1 MLDTPKPE
9 FRRAKRLANQKV
21 SEILAIGARA
31 AELSAEGHPVI
42 VLGAGEP
49 DFATPE
55 NVIEAAHRAALEG
68 QTTYTPLAGT
78 PALRAAIAEKFARE
92 NGIDYSPREVI
103 ATAGAKQVIFN
114 AFMATLD
121 PGDEVIIPAPFWTT
135 YSAMVDICGGVPVTV
150 TCSGDAGFK
159 LTPEQ
164 LETAITPKTRWLM
177 LNSPSNPTGAAYTVE
192 ETLKLLEVLDRH
204 PDIWLLSDEIYEHIV
219 YDEFTFVSPAALSPS
234 IRERTLIV
242 NGVSKAYAMTG
253 WRLGYGA
260 GPEALIAAM
269 TVVQSQSTSN
279 PCSIAQAAA
288 LEALTGPQEIL
299 PQRRES
305 FRRRRDLVVAA
316 INAMPGLSCRVPE
329 GAFYAFASCEGVLG
343 ARTPDGRLLESDRDF
358 CAWVL
363 ETAHVAMVPG
373 AAFGLS
379 PYFRVSY
386 ATSVAELEEAM
397 ARLAKACASLDL
409 PA

>member
-1 MLDTPKPE
+1 M
-9 FRRAKRLANQKV
+9 
-21 SEILAIGARA
+21 
-31 AELSAEGHPVI
+31 
-42 VLGAGEP
+42 
-49 DFATPE
+49 
-55 NVIEAAHRAALEG
+55 
-68 QTTYTPLAGT
+68 
-78 PALRAAIAEKFARE
+78 
-92 NGIDYSPREVI
+92 
-103 ATAGAKQVIFN
+103 
-114 AFMATLD
+114 
-121 PGDEVIIPAPFWTT
+121 
-135 YSAMVDICGGVPVTV
+135 
-150 TCSGDAGFK
+150 
-159 LTPEQ
+159 
-164 LETAITPKTRWLM
+164 
-177 LNSPSNPTGAAYTVE
+177 GAAYTVE

-316 INAMPGLSCRVPE
+316 INAMPGLACRVPE

-343 ARTPDGRLLESDRDF
+343 ARTPDGRLLEIDRDF